1 MDISAFDA
9 NMQEELRRLFPQEIN
24 EGNNTTVS
32 YDIAEPDLNNHSTVD
47 ILEVDNNQDIEEV
60 TFVEDVEDIE
70 EVVEDDDEDGD
81 DFLTNAFNS
90 LDNNNEVP
98 TETPVEE
105 SIEDIMEETIK
116 DIIEE
121 TQISAQY
128 NRFKGADWF
137 EIVQEQNVI
146 LAGLG
151 GIGSW
156 VSLFLSR
163 LGPKTLTLYDDD
175 RFEEHNLSGQAFRI
189 NSLGRSKVEEAA
201 SIAIDFSNYTK
212 SYAFDSKYIERSSTS
227 KIMICG
233 FDNMGARKLFY
244 NNWKESIIQ
253 EESHE
258 YLFIDGRLTADM
270 FQLFCIQGNDAYAQ
284 NEYERNWLFED
295 EDADDT
301 DCTFRQTSH
310 IAAMLGTH
318 ITTYFTNFCSNL
330 SPDNFPK
337 RIPWFME
344 YNSIV
349 NIYDFEY

>member
-1 MDISAFDA
+1 MDISAFDP

-24 EGNNTTVS
+24 EGDNTTVS
-32 YDIAEPDLNNHSTVD
+32 YDIEEPDLNDSTTVNT
-47 ILEVDNNQDIEEV
+47 LEVDNNQDIEEA

-70 EVVEDDDEDGD
+70 EVVEDDDD
-81 DFLTNAFNS
+81 DDSLANLFNW

-163 LGPKTLTLYDDD
+163 LGPKTISLYDDD

-201 SIAIDFSNYTK
+201 SIATDFSNYTK
-212 SYAFDSKYIERSSTS
+212 SYSFVSKYLEMSSTS

-244 NNWKESIIQ
+244 NKWKESIIQ
-253 EESHE
+253 EDSHE
-258 YLFIDGRLTADM
+258 YLFIDGRLS
-270 FQLFCIQGNDAYAQ
+270 
-284 NEYERNWLFED
+284 
-295 EDADDT
+295 
-301 DCTFRQTSH
+301 RQ
-310 IAAMLGTH
+310 IM
-318 ITTYFTNFCSNL
+318 
-330 SPDNFPK
+330 
-337 RIPWFME
+337 
-344 YNSIV
+344 
-349 NIYDFEY
+349 

>member
-1 MDISAFDA
+1 MDISAFDPI
-9 NMQEELRRLFPQEIN
+9 MQEELRRLFPQEIN

-32 YDIAEPDLNNHSTVD
+32 YDIEEPDLNAPITVNT
-47 ILEVDNNQDIEEV
+47 LEVDNNQDIEEV
-60 TFVEDVEDIE
+60 TFVEFEEDIE
-70 EVVEDDDEDGD
+70 EVIEDDVEDGLDL
-81 DFLTNAFNS
+81 LTNSLNS
-90 LDNNNEVP
+90 LDNNNEVLA
-98 TETPVEE
+98 ETPVEE
-105 SIEDIMEETIK
+105 SIENIT
-116 DIIEE
+116 EE

-163 LGPKTLTLYDDD
+163 LGPKTISLYDDD

-201 SIAIDFSNYTK
+201 SIATDFSNYIK
-212 SYAFDSKYIERSSTS
+212 SYAFISKYTEECITS

-244 NNWKESIIQ
+244 NKWKESIIQ

-270 FQLFCIQGNDAYAQ
+270 FQLFCIQGNDTYAQ

-310 IAAMLGTH
+310 IAAMLGTY

-349 NIYDFEY
+349 NTYDFEY

>member
-1 MDISAFDA
+1 MDISAFDP
-9 NMQEELRRLFPQEIN
+9 NMQEELRRLFPQETN
-24 EGNNTTVS
+24 EGGNTTVS
-32 YDIAEPDLNNHSTVD
+32 YDIAEPDLNDHSTID
-47 ILEVDNNQDIEEV
+47 ILEVDNNQDIEEAII
-60 TFVEDVEDIE
+60 VEDVEDIE
-70 EVVEDDDEDGD
+70 EIVEDVD
-81 DFLTNAFNS
+81 DFLTNASNS

-105 SIEDIMEETIK
+105 SIEDIT
-116 DIIEE
+116 EE

-137 EIVQEQNVI
+137 EIVQEQDVI

-163 LGPKTLTLYDDD
+163 LGPKTISLYDDD

-189 NSLGRSKVEEAA
+189 DSLGRSKVEEAA
-201 SIAIDFSNYTK
+201 SIALDFSNYNK
-212 SYAFDSKYIERSSTS
+212 SYAFISKYLESSSTS

-244 NNWKESIIQ
+244 NKWKKSIIQ

-270 FQLFCIQGNDAYAQ
+270 FQLFCIQGNDAYVQ
-284 NEYERNWLFED
+284 DEYERNWLFED

-310 IAAMLGTH
+310 IAAMLGTY

-349 NIYDFEY
+349 NTYDFKY

>member
-1 MDISAFDA
+1 MDISAFDPI
-9 NMQEELRRLFPQEIN
+9 MQAELRRLFPQEIN
-24 EGNNTTVS
+24 EGDNTTVS
-32 YDIAEPDLNNHSTVD
+32 YDIAEPDLNVPSTVD
-47 ILEVDNNQDIEEV
+47 ILEVDNNQDIEEAI
-60 TFVEDVEDIE
+60 FVEDEEDIE
-70 EVVEDDDEDGD
+70 EVVEDDDD
-81 DFLTNAFNS
+81 DFPTNTSNS

-105 SIEDIMEETIK
+105 SIEDIA
-116 DIIEE
+116 EE

-175 RFEEHNLSGQAFRI
+175 RFEAHNLSGQAFRI
-189 NSLGRSKVEEAA
+189 NSLGRSKVEEATL
-201 SIAIDFSNYTK
+201 IAIDFSNYIKT
-212 SYAFDSKYIERSSTS
+212 YAFSSKYTEGCSTS

-244 NNWKESIIQ
+244 NKWKRSIIQ

-270 FQLFCIQGNDAYAQ
+270 FQLFCIQGNDVYAQ
-284 NEYERNWLFED
+284 DEYERNWLFDD

-310 IAAMLGTH
+310 IAAMLGTY

-349 NIYDFEY
+349 NTYDFKY

>member
-1 MDISAFDA
+1 MDISAFDP

-32 YDIAEPDLNNHSTVD
+32 YDIAEPDLNDHSTIA
-47 ILEVDNNQDIEEV
+47 ILEVDDNQDIEEAI
-60 TFVEDVEDIE
+60 FVEDEEDIE
-70 EVVEDDDEDGD
+70 EVVEDDDD
-81 DFLTNAFNS
+81 DFLTNTSNF

-98 TETPVEE
+98 TEAPVEE
-105 SIEDIMEETIK
+105 SIEDIA
-116 DIIEE
+116 EE

-163 LGPKTLTLYDDD
+163 LGPKTISLYDDD

-189 NSLGRSKVEEAA
+189 ASLGISKVEEAA
-201 SIAIDFSNYTK
+201 SIATDFSNYTK
-212 SYAFDSKYIERSSTS
+212 TYAFNSKYTERCSTS

-244 NNWKESIIQ
+244 NKWKENIIQ

-284 NEYERNWLFED
+284 DEYERNWLFED

-310 IAAMLGTH
+310 IAAMLGTY

-349 NIYDFEY
+349 NTYDFKY

>member
-1 MDISAFDA
+1 MDISAFDPD
-9 NMQEELRRLFPQEIN
+9 MQEELRRLFPQEID
-24 EGNNTTVS
+24 EGDNITVS
-32 YDIAEPDLNNHSTVD
+32 YDIAEPNFNSHSTVD
-47 ILEVDNNQDIEEV
+47 ILEVDNNQDIEEAV
-60 TFVEDVEDIE
+60 LVEDEEDME
-70 EVVEDDDEDGD
+70 EVVEDAD
-81 DFLTNAFNS
+81 DFPTNSFIS

-98 TETPVEE
+98 IETPVEE
-105 SIEDIMEETIK
+105 SIEDIT
-116 DIIEE
+116 EE

-163 LGPKTLTLYDDD
+163 LGPKTITLYDDD
-175 RFEEHNLSGQAFRI
+175 RFEAHNLSGQAFRI
-189 NSLGRSKVEEAA
+189 NNLGRFKVEEAA
-201 SIAIDFSNYTK
+201 SIATDFSNYTR
-212 SYAFDSKYIERSSTS
+212 SYAFNSKYTERCSTS

-244 NNWKESIIQ
+244 NKWKESIIP

-270 FQLFCIQGNDAYAQ
+270 FQLFCIQGNDTYVQ
-284 NEYERNWLFED
+284 GEYERNWLFED
-295 EDADDT
+295 KDADDT

-310 IAAMLGTH
+310 IAAMLGTY

-349 NIYDFEY
+349 NTYDFKY

>member
-1 MDISAFDA
+1 MDISAFDPD
-9 NMQEELRRLFPQEIN
+9 MQEELRRLFPQEID
-24 EGNNTTVS
+24 EGDNITVS
-32 YDIAEPDLNNHSTVD
+32 YDIAEPDFNSHSTVD
-47 ILEVDNNQDIEEV
+47 ILEVDNNQDIEEAV
-60 TFVEDVEDIE
+60 FVEDGEDME
-70 EVVEDDDEDGD
+70 EVVEDAD
-81 DFLTNAFNS
+81 DFSTNAFIS

-98 TETPVEE
+98 IETPVEE
-105 SIEDIMEETIK
+105 SIEDIT
-116 DIIEE
+116 EE

-163 LGPKTLTLYDDD
+163 LGPKTITLYDDD
-175 RFEEHNLSGQAFRI
+175 RFEAHNLSGQAFRI
-189 NSLGRSKVEEAA
+189 NNLGRFKVEEAA

-212 SYAFDSKYIERSSTS
+212 SYAFNSKYTERCSTS

-244 NNWKESIIQ
+244 NKWKESIIP

-270 FQLFCIQGNDAYAQ
+270 FQLFCIQGNDTYVQ
-284 NEYERNWLFED
+284 GEYERNWLFED
-295 EDADDT
+295 KDADET

-310 IAAMLGTH
+310 IAAMLGTY

-349 NIYDFEY
+349 NTYDFKY

>member
-1 MDISAFDA
+1 MDISAFDP
-9 NMQEELRRLFPQEIN
+9 NMQEELRRLFPQEIS
-24 EGNNTTVS
+24 ERDYFVS
-32 YDIAEPDLNNHSTVD
+32 YDMVEPDLNNHSTVD
-47 ILEVDNNQDIEEV
+47 ILEVDNNQDIEEA
-60 TFVEDVEDIE
+60 TFVEDEEDIE
-70 EVVEDDDEDGD
+70 EVVEDDD
-81 DFLTNAFNS
+81 DFLTDAFNS

-105 SIEDIMEETIK
+105 SIEDIT
-116 DIIEE
+116 EE
-121 TQISAQY
+121 TQVSAQY

-163 LGPKTLTLYDDD
+163 LGPKTLSLYDDD
-175 RFEEHNLSGQAFRI
+175 RFEAHNLSGQAFRI
-189 NSLGRSKVEEAA
+189 DSLGRSKVEEAS
-201 SIAIDFSNYTK
+201 SIATDFSNYTK
-212 SYAFDSKYIERSSTS
+212 TYAFVSKYTEGTSTS

-244 NNWKESIIQ
+244 NKWKESIIQ

-284 NEYERNWLFED
+284 GEYERNWLFED

-310 IAAMLGTH
+310 IAAMLGTY

-349 NIYDFEY
+349 NTYDFEY

>member
-1 MDISAFDA
+1 MDISAFDPD
-9 NMQEELRRLFPQEIN
+9 MQEELRRLFPQEID
-24 EGNNTTVS
+24 EGDNITVS
-32 YDIAEPDLNNHSTVD
+32 YDIAEPNFNSHSTVD
-47 ILEVDNNQDIEEV
+47 ILEVDNNQDIEEAV
-60 TFVEDVEDIE
+60 LVEDVEDIE
-70 EVVEDDDEDGD
+70 EDVEDAVN
-81 DFLTNAFNS
+81 FPTNAFIS

-98 TETPVEE
+98 IETPVEE
-105 SIEDIMEETIK
+105 SIEDIT
-116 DIIEE
+116 EE

-163 LGPKTLTLYDDD
+163 LGPKTITLYDDD

-189 NSLGRSKVEEAA
+189 NSLGRFKVEEAA

-212 SYAFDSKYIERSSTS
+212 SYAFNSKYTERCSTS

-244 NNWKESIIQ
+244 NKWKESIIP

-270 FQLFCIQGNDAYAQ
+270 FQLFCIQGNDTYVQ
-284 NEYERNWLFED
+284 GEYERNWLFED
-295 EDADDT
+295 KDADET

-310 IAAMLGTH
+310 IAAMLGTY

-349 NIYDFEY
+349 NTYDFKY

>member
-1 MDISAFDA
+1 MDISAFDPD
-9 NMQEELRRLFPQEIN
+9 MQEELRRLFPQEID
-24 EGNNTTVS
+24 EGDNITVS
-32 YDIAEPDLNNHSTVD
+32 YDIAEPNFNSHSTVD
-47 ILEVDNNQDIEEV
+47 ILEVDNNQDIEEAV
-60 TFVEDVEDIE
+60 FVEDGEDIEEDVEDA
-70 EVVEDDDEDGD
+70 D
-81 DFLTNAFNS
+81 DFSTNAFIS

-98 TETPVEE
+98 IETPVEE
-105 SIEDIMEETIK
+105 SIEDIT
-116 DIIEE
+116 EE

-163 LGPKTLTLYDDD
+163 LGPKTITLYDDD
-175 RFEEHNLSGQAFRI
+175 RFEAHNLSGQAFRI
-189 NSLGRSKVEEAA
+189 NNLGRFKVEEAA

-212 SYAFDSKYIERSSTS
+212 SYAFNSKYTERCSTS

-244 NNWKESIIQ
+244 NKWKESIIP

-270 FQLFCIQGNDAYAQ
+270 FQLFCIQGNDTYVQ
-284 NEYERNWLFED
+284 GEYERNWLFED
-295 EDADDT
+295 KDADET

-310 IAAMLGTH
+310 IAAMLGTY

-349 NIYDFEY
+349 NTYDFKY

>member
-1 MDISAFDA
+1 MDISAFDP

-24 EGNNTTVS
+24 EGDNTTVS
-32 YDIAEPDLNNHSTVD
+32 YDLAEPDLNDHSTVD
-47 ILEVDNNQDIEEV
+47 ILEVDNNQDIEEAIL
-60 TFVEDVEDIE
+60 VEDVEDIE
-70 EVVEDDDEDGD
+70 EVVEADN
-81 DFLTNAFNS
+81 DFLTNTSNS

-98 TETPVEE
+98 TEFPVEE
-105 SIEDIMEETIK
+105 SIEDIT
-116 DIIEE
+116 EE

-137 EIVQEQNVI
+137 EIVQEQNII

-163 LGPKTLTLYDDD
+163 LGPKTISLYDDD
-175 RFEEHNLSGQAFRI
+175 YFEEHNLSGQAFRI
-189 NSLGRSKVEEAA
+189 NSLGMSKVEEAA
-201 SIAIDFSNYTK
+201 SIATDFSNYNK
-212 SYAFDSKYIERSSTS
+212 CYSFISKYLERSSTS

-244 NNWKESIIQ
+244 NKWKEAIIQ

-270 FQLFCIQGNDAYAQ
+270 FQLFCIQGNDAYTQ
-284 NEYERNWLFED
+284 DEYERNWLFED

-310 IAAMLGTH
+310 IAAMLGTY

-349 NIYDFEY
+349 NTYDFKY

>member
-1 MDISAFDA
+1 MDISAFDP

-24 EGNNTTVS
+24 EGDNTTVS
-32 YDIAEPDLNNHSTVD
+32 YDLAEPDLNDHSTVN
-47 ILEVDNNQDIEEV
+47 ILEVDNNQDIEEAI
-60 TFVEDVEDIE
+60 FVEDGEDIE
-70 EVVEDDDEDGD
+70 EAVEDDVDL
-81 DFLTNAFNS
+81 LTNDFNF

-105 SIEDIMEETIK
+105 SVEDIT
-116 DIIEE
+116 EE

-137 EIVQEQNVI
+137 EIVQEQDVI

-163 LGPKTLTLYDDD
+163 LGPKTISLYDDD
-175 RFEEHNLSGQAFRI
+175 RFETHNLSGQAFRI
-189 NSLGRSKVEEAA
+189 DSLGRAKVEEAA
-201 SIAIDFSNYTK
+201 SIAIDFSNYTT
-212 SYAFDSKYIERSSTS
+212 SYAFNSKYLERSSTS

-244 NNWKESIIQ
+244 NKWKEAIIQ

-284 NEYERNWLFED
+284 DEYERNWLFED

-310 IAAMLGTH
+310 IAAMLGTY

-349 NIYDFEY
+349 NTYDFKY

>member
-1 MDISAFDA
+1 MDISAFDP

-24 EGNNTTVS
+24 EGDNTTVS
-32 YDIAEPDLNNHSTVD
+32 YDLAEPDLNDHSTVN
-47 ILEVDNNQDIEEV
+47 ILEVDNNQDIEEAI
-60 TFVEDVEDIE
+60 FVEDGEDIE
-70 EVVEDDDEDGD
+70 EAVEDDVDL
-81 DFLTNAFNS
+81 LTNDFNS

-105 SIEDIMEETIK
+105 SIEDIT
-116 DIIEE
+116 EE

-137 EIVQEQNVI
+137 EIVQEQDVI

-163 LGPKTLTLYDDD
+163 LGPKTISLYDDD
-175 RFEEHNLSGQAFRI
+175 RFEAHNLSGQAFRI

-201 SIAIDFSNYTK
+201 SIATDFSNYTK
-212 SYAFDSKYIERSSTS
+212 SYAFISKYLERSSTS

-244 NNWKESIIQ
+244 NKWKEAIIQ

-284 NEYERNWLFED
+284 DEYERNWLFED

-310 IAAMLGTH
+310 IAAMLGTY

-349 NIYDFEY
+349 NTYDFKY

>member
-1 MDISAFDA
+1 MDISAFDP

-24 EGNNTTVS
+24 EGGNTTVS
-32 YDIAEPDLNNHSTVD
+32 YNIEEPDLNAHNTVD
-47 ILEVDNNQDIEEV
+47 ILEVDNNQDIEEAI
-60 TFVEDVEDIE
+60 FVENGEDIE
-70 EVVEDDDEDGD
+70 EDIEDNDDS
-81 DFLTNAFNS
+81 LTNTPNP
-90 LDNNNEVP
+90 LDDNNEVP
-98 TETPVEE
+98 TEIPVEE
-105 SIEDIMEETIK
+105 SIEDITG
-116 DIIEE
+116 E

-163 LGPKTLTLYDDD
+163 LGPKTIFLYDDD
-175 RFEEHNLSGQAFRI
+175 RFEAHNLSGQAFRI
-189 NSLGRSKVEEAA
+189 GSLGKFKVEEAI
-201 SIAIDFSNYTK
+201 SIALDFSNYNK
-212 SYAFDSKYIERSSTS
+212 CYAFDSKYTERSSTS

-233 FDNMGARKLFY
+233 FDNMAARKLFY

-270 FQLFCIQGNDAYAQ
+270 FQLFCIQGNDSYTQ
-284 NEYERNWLFED
+284 DEYEKNWLFAD
-295 EDADDT
+295 EDADIT

-310 IAAMLGTH
+310 IAAMLGTY

-349 NIYDFEY
+349 NTYDFKY

>member
-1 MDISAFDA
+1 MDISAFDPI
-9 NMQEELRRLFPQEIN
+9 MQEELRRLFPQEIS
-24 EGNNTTVS
+24 EGYNTTVS
-32 YDIAEPDLNNHSTVD
+32 YNIKEPNLNAPITVNT
-47 ILEVDNNQDIEEV
+47 LEVDNNQDIEEA
-60 TFVEDVEDIE
+60 TFVEFEEDIE
-70 EVVEDDDEDGD
+70 EVIEDDVEIGLDL
-81 DFLTNAFNS
+81 LTNSLNS
-90 LDNNNEVP
+90 LDNNNEVL

-105 SIEDIMEETIK
+105 SLEDIT
-116 DIIEE
+116 EE

-163 LGPKTLTLYDDD
+163 LGPKTISLYDDD

-189 NSLGRSKVEEAA
+189 NSLGRYKVEEAA
-201 SIAIDFSNYTK
+201 SIATDFSNYDK
-212 SYAFDSKYIERSSTS
+212 CYSFVGKYLEISSTS

-244 NNWKESIIQ
+244 NKWKESIIQ

-284 NEYERNWLFED
+284 DEYEMNWLFED
-295 EDADDT
+295 EDADET

-310 IAAMLGTH
+310 IAAMLGTY

-349 NIYDFEY
+349 NTYDFKY

>member
-1 MDISAFDA
+1 MDISAFDPD
-9 NMQEELRRLFPQEIN
+9 MQEELRRLFPQEID
-24 EGNNTTVS
+24 EGDNITVS
-32 YDIAEPDLNNHSTVD
+32 YDIAEPDFNSHSTVD
-47 ILEVDNNQDIEEV
+47 ILEVDNNQDIEEAV
-60 TFVEDVEDIE
+60 LVEDGEDME
-70 EVVEDDDEDGD
+70 EVVEDTD
-81 DFLTNAFNS
+81 DFPTNAFIS

-105 SIEDIMEETIK
+105 SIEDIT
-116 DIIEE
+116 EE

-163 LGPKTLTLYDDD
+163 LGPKTITLYDDD
-175 RFEEHNLSGQAFRI
+175 RFEAHNLSGQAFRI
-189 NSLGRSKVEEAA
+189 NNLGRFKVEEAA

-212 SYAFDSKYIERSSTS
+212 SYAFNSKYTERCSTS

-244 NNWKESIIQ
+244 NKWKEAIIQ

-270 FQLFCIQGNDAYAQ
+270 FQLFCIQGNDTYVQ
-284 NEYERNWLFED
+284 DEYERNWLFED
-295 EDADDT
+295 KNADET

-310 IAAMLGTH
+310 IAAMLGTY

-349 NIYDFEY
+349 NTYDFKY

>member
-1 MDISAFDA
+1 MDISAFDPD
-9 NMQEELRRLFPQEIN
+9 MQEELRRLFPQEID
-24 EGNNTTVS
+24 EGDNITVS
-32 YDIAEPDLNNHSTVD
+32 YDIAEPNFNSHSTVD
-47 ILEVDNNQDIEEV
+47 ILEVDNNQDIEEAV
-60 TFVEDVEDIE
+60 FVEDVEDIE
-70 EVVEDDDEDGD
+70 EDVEDAD
-81 DFLTNAFNS
+81 DFSTNAFIS

-98 TETPVEE
+98 IETPVEE
-105 SIEDIMEETIK
+105 SIEDIT
-116 DIIEE
+116 EE

-163 LGPKTLTLYDDD
+163 LGPKTISLYDDD
-175 RFEEHNLSGQAFRI
+175 RFEAHNLSGQAFRI
-189 NSLGRSKVEEAA
+189 NNLGRFKVEEAA

-212 SYAFDSKYIERSSTS
+212 SYAFNSKYTERCSTS

-244 NNWKESIIQ
+244 NKWKESIIP

-270 FQLFCIQGNDAYAQ
+270 FQLFCIQGNDTYVQ
-284 NEYERNWLFED
+284 DEYERNWLFED
-295 EDADDT
+295 KDADET

-310 IAAMLGTH
+310 IAAMLGTY

-349 NIYDFEY
+349 NTYDFKY

>member
-1 MDISAFDA
+1 MDISAFDPD
-9 NMQEELRRLFPQEIN
+9 MQEELRRLFPQEID
-24 EGNNTTVS
+24 EGDNITVS
-32 YDIAEPDLNNHSTVD
+32 YDIAEPNFNSHSTVD
-47 ILEVDNNQDIEEV
+47 ILEVDNNQDIEEAV
-60 TFVEDVEDIE
+60 LVEDVEDIE
-70 EVVEDDDEDGD
+70 EDVEDAVN
-81 DFLTNAFNS
+81 FPTNAFIS

-98 TETPVEE
+98 IETPVEE
-105 SIEDIMEETIK
+105 SIEDIT
-116 DIIEE
+116 EE

-163 LGPKTLTLYDDD
+163 LGPKTITLYDDD

-189 NSLGRSKVEEAA
+189 NSLGRFKVEEAA

-212 SYAFDSKYIERSSTS
+212 SYAFNSKYTERCSTS

-244 NNWKESIIQ
+244 NKWKESIIP

-270 FQLFCIQGNDAYAQ
+270 FQLFCIQGNDTYVQ
-284 NEYERNWLFED
+284 GEYERNWLFED
-295 EDADDT
+295 KDADDT

-310 IAAMLGTH
+310 IAAMLGTY

-349 NIYDFEY
+349 NTYDFKY

>member
-1 MDISAFDA
+1 MDISAFDPD
-9 NMQEELRRLFPQEIN
+9 MQEELRRLFPQEID
-24 EGNNTTVS
+24 EGDNITVS
-32 YDIAEPDLNNHSTVD
+32 YDIAEPNFNSHSTVD
-47 ILEVDNNQDIEEV
+47 ILEVDNNQDIEEAV
-60 TFVEDVEDIE
+60 LVEDEEDIE
-70 EVVEDDDEDGD
+70 EVVEDAD
-81 DFLTNAFNS
+81 DFPTNAFIS

-98 TETPVEE
+98 IETPVEE
-105 SIEDIMEETIK
+105 SIEDIT
-116 DIIEE
+116 EE

-163 LGPKTLTLYDDD
+163 LGPKTITLYDDD
-175 RFEEHNLSGQAFRI
+175 RFEAHNLSGQAFRI
-189 NSLGRSKVEEAA
+189 NNLGRFKVEEAA
-201 SIAIDFSNYTK
+201 SIATDFSNYTR
-212 SYAFDSKYIERSSTS
+212 SYAFNSKYTERCSTS

-244 NNWKESIIQ
+244 NKWKESIIP

-270 FQLFCIQGNDAYAQ
+270 FQLFCIQGNDTYVQ
-284 NEYERNWLFED
+284 DEYERNWLFED
-295 EDADDT
+295 KDADET

-310 IAAMLGTH
+310 IAAMLGTY

-349 NIYDFEY
+349 NTYDFKY

>member
-1 MDISAFDA
+1 MDISAFDPD
-9 NMQEELRRLFPQEIN
+9 MQEELRRLFPQEID
-24 EGNNTTVS
+24 EGDNITVS
-32 YDIAEPDLNNHSTVD
+32 YDIAEPDFNSHSTVD
-47 ILEVDNNQDIEEV
+47 ILEVDNNQDIEEAV
-60 TFVEDVEDIE
+60 LVEDVEDIE
-70 EVVEDDDEDGD
+70 EDVEDAVN
-81 DFLTNAFNS
+81 FPTNAFIS

-98 TETPVEE
+98 IETPVEE
-105 SIEDIMEETIK
+105 SIEDIT
-116 DIIEE
+116 EE

-163 LGPKTLTLYDDD
+163 LGPKTITLYDDD

-189 NSLGRSKVEEAA
+189 NSLGRFKVEEAA

-212 SYAFDSKYIERSSTS
+212 SYAFNSKYTERCSTS

-244 NNWKESIIQ
+244 NKWKESIIP

-270 FQLFCIQGNDAYAQ
+270 FQLFCIQGNDTYVQ
-284 NEYERNWLFED
+284 GEYERNWLFED
-295 EDADDT
+295 KDADDT

-310 IAAMLGTH
+310 IAAMLGTY

-349 NIYDFEY
+349 NTYDFKY

>member
-1 MDISAFDA
+1 MDISAFDPD
-9 NMQEELRRLFPQEIN
+9 MQEELRRLFPQEID
-24 EGNNTTVS
+24 EGDNITVS
-32 YDIAEPDLNNHSTVD
+32 YDIAEPDFNSHSTVD
-47 ILEVDNNQDIEEV
+47 ILEVDNNQDIEEAV
-60 TFVEDVEDIE
+60 FVEDGEDME
-70 EVVEDDDEDGD
+70 EVVEDAD
-81 DFLTNAFNS
+81 DFSTNAFIS
-90 LDNNNEVP
+90 LDNNNEAP
-98 TETPVEE
+98 IETPVEE
-105 SIEDIMEETIK
+105 SIEDIT
-116 DIIEE
+116 EE

-163 LGPKTLTLYDDD
+163 LGPKTITLYDDD
-175 RFEEHNLSGQAFRI
+175 RFEAHNLSGQAFRI
-189 NSLGRSKVEEAA
+189 NNLGRFKVEEAA

-212 SYAFDSKYIERSSTS
+212 SYAFNSKYTERCSTS

-244 NNWKESIIQ
+244 NKWKESIIP

-270 FQLFCIQGNDAYAQ
+270 FQLFCIQGNDTYVQ
-284 NEYERNWLFED
+284 GEYERNWLFED
-295 EDADDT
+295 KDADET

-310 IAAMLGTH
+310 IAAMLGTY

-349 NIYDFEY
+349 NTYDFKY

>member
-1 MDISAFDA
+1 MDISAFDPD
-9 NMQEELRRLFPQEIN
+9 MQEELRRLFPQEIDERDN
-24 EGNNTTVS
+24 ITVS
-32 YDIAEPDLNNHSTVD
+32 YDIAEPNFNSHSTVD
-47 ILEVDNNQDIEEV
+47 ILEVDNNQDIEEAV
-60 TFVEDVEDIE
+60 LVEDGEDIEEDVEDA
-70 EVVEDDDEDGD
+70 D
-81 DFLTNAFNS
+81 DFPTNSFIS

-98 TETPVEE
+98 IETPVEE
-105 SIEDIMEETIK
+105 SIEDITKETP
-116 DIIEE
+116 
-121 TQISAQY
+121 ISAQY

-163 LGPKTLTLYDDD
+163 LGPKTITLYDDD
-175 RFEEHNLSGQAFRI
+175 RFEAHNLSGQAFRI
-189 NSLGRSKVEEAA
+189 NSLGRFKVEEAA

-212 SYAFDSKYIERSSTS
+212 AYAFNSKYTERCSTS

-244 NNWKESIIQ
+244 NKWKESIIP

-270 FQLFCIQGNDAYAQ
+270 FQLFCIQGNDTYVQ
-284 NEYERNWLFED
+284 GEYERNWLFED
-295 EDADDT
+295 KDADET

-310 IAAMLGTH
+310 IAAMLGTY

-349 NIYDFEY
+349 NTYDFKY

>member
-1 MDISAFDA
+1 MDISAFDPI
-9 NMQEELRRLFPQEIN
+9 MQEELRRLFPQEIS
-24 EGNNTTVS
+24 ERDNTTVS
-32 YDIAEPDLNNHSTVD
+32 YDVAEPDLNDHSTVD
-47 ILEVDNNQDIEEV
+47 ILEVDNNQDIEEAV
-60 TFVEDVEDIE
+60 FVEDVEDIE
-70 EVVEDDDEDGD
+70 EVVEDDDDD
-81 DFLTNAFNS
+81 DFLTNASHS

-105 SIEDIMEETIK
+105 SIE

-163 LGPKTLTLYDDD
+163 LGPKTISLYDDD
-175 RFEEHNLSGQAFRI
+175 RFESHNLSGQAFRI
-189 NSLGRSKVEEAA
+189 DNLGSSKVEEAA
-201 SIAIDFSNYTK
+201 SIATDFSNYTK
-212 SYAFDSKYIERSSTS
+212 TYAFSSKYTERCSTS

-244 NNWKESIIQ
+244 NKWKESIIQ

-270 FQLFCIQGNDAYAQ
+270 FQLFCIQGNDAYVQ
-284 NEYERNWLFED
+284 DVYERNWLFED
-295 EDADDT
+295 ADADDT

-310 IAAMLGTH
+310 IAAMLGTY

-349 NIYDFEY
+349 NTYDFEY

>member
-1 MDISAFDA
+1 MDISAFDPI
-9 NMQEELRRLFPQEIN
+9 MQEELRRLFPQEIN
-24 EGNNTTVS
+24 EGDNTTVS

-47 ILEVDNNQDIEEV
+47 ILEVDNNQDIEDAI
-60 TFVEDVEDIE
+60 FVEYAEDIE
-70 EVVEDDDEDGD
+70 EDIEEIVEDDDSLINDS
-81 DFLTNAFNS
+81 NS
-90 LDNNNEVP
+90 LANDNEVP

-105 SIEDIMEETIK
+105 SIEGIT
-116 DIIEE
+116 EE

-163 LGPKTLTLYDDD
+163 LGPKTLSLYDDD

-189 NSLGRSKVEEAA
+189 ASLGRSKVEEAV
-201 SIAIDFSNYTK
+201 SIATDFSNYNM
-212 SYAFDSKYIERSSTS
+212 SYAFDSKYTESSSTS

-244 NNWKESIIQ
+244 NKWKESIIQ

-284 NEYERNWLFED
+284 DEYEMNWLFGD
-295 EDADDT
+295 EEADDT

-310 IAAMLGTH
+310 IAAMLGTY

-349 NIYDFEY
+349 NTYDFKY

>member
-1 MDISAFDA
+1 MDISAFDP

-24 EGNNTTVS
+24 EGDNTTVS
-32 YDIAEPDLNNHSTVD
+32 YDLAEPDLNDHSTVN
-47 ILEVDNNQDIEEV
+47 ILEVDSNQDIEEAI
-60 TFVEDVEDIE
+60 FVEDGEDIE
-70 EVVEDDDEDGD
+70 EAVEDDVDL
-81 DFLTNAFNS
+81 LTNDFNS

-105 SIEDIMEETIK
+105 SVEDIT
-116 DIIEE
+116 EE

-137 EIVQEQNVI
+137 EIVQEQDVI

-163 LGPKTLTLYDDD
+163 LGPKTISLYDDD
-175 RFEEHNLSGQAFRI
+175 RFETHNLSGQAFRI

-201 SIAIDFSNYTK
+201 SIAIDFSNYTT
-212 SYAFDSKYIERSSTS
+212 SYAFNSKYLERSSTS

-244 NNWKESIIQ
+244 NKWKEAIIQ

-270 FQLFCIQGNDAYAQ
+270 FQLFCIQGNDAYTQ
-284 NEYERNWLFED
+284 DEYERNWLFED

-310 IAAMLGTH
+310 IAAMLGTY

-349 NIYDFEY
+349 NTYDFKY

>member
-1 MDISAFDA
+1 MDISAFDPD
-9 NMQEELRRLFPQEIN
+9 MQEELRRLFPQEID
-24 EGNNTTVS
+24 EGDNITVS
-32 YDIAEPDLNNHSTVD
+32 YDIAEPNFNSHSTVD
-47 ILEVDNNQDIEEV
+47 ILEVDNNQDIEEAV
-60 TFVEDVEDIE
+60 LVEDEEDME
-70 EVVEDDDEDGD
+70 EVVEDAD
-81 DFLTNAFNS
+81 DFPTNSFIS

-105 SIEDIMEETIK
+105 SIEDIT
-116 DIIEE
+116 EE

-163 LGPKTLTLYDDD
+163 LGPKTITLYDDD
-175 RFEEHNLSGQAFRI
+175 RFEAHNLSGQAFRI
-189 NSLGRSKVEEAA
+189 NNLGRFKVEEAA
-201 SIAIDFSNYTK
+201 SIATDFSNYTR
-212 SYAFDSKYIERSSTS
+212 SYAFNSKYTERCSTS

-244 NNWKESIIQ
+244 NKWKESIIP

-270 FQLFCIQGNDAYAQ
+270 FQLFCIQGNDTYVQ
-284 NEYERNWLFED
+284 GEYERNWLFED
-295 EDADDT
+295 KDADDT

-310 IAAMLGTH
+310 IAAMLGTY

-349 NIYDFEY
+349 NTYDFKY

>member
-1 MDISAFDA
+1 MDISAFDPI
-9 NMQEELRRLFPQEIN
+9 MQEELRRLFPQEIS
-24 EGNNTTVS
+24 EGDNITVS
-32 YDIAEPDLNNHSTVD
+32 YDIEEPNLNAHSTVD
-47 ILEVDNNQDIEEV
+47 TLEVDNNQDIEEA
-60 TFVEDVEDIE
+60 TFEEDWEDIE
-70 EVVEDDDEDGD
+70 EAFEDGID
-81 DFLTNAFNS
+81 LLTNDFNS
-90 LDNNNEVP
+90 LDNNNEVL
-98 TETPVEE
+98 TEFPVEE
-105 SIEDIMEETIK
+105 SVEDIT
-116 DIIEE
+116 EE

-137 EIVQEQNVI
+137 EIVQEQDVI

-163 LGPKTLTLYDDD
+163 LGPKTISLYDDD
-175 RFEEHNLSGQAFRI
+175 CFEEHNLSGQAFRI
-189 NSLGRSKVEEAA
+189 DSLGRAKVEEAA
-201 SIAIDFSNYTK
+201 SIAIDFSNYIK
-212 SYAFDSKYIERSSTS
+212 SYAFISRYTEISSTS

-244 NNWKESIIQ
+244 NKWKGAIIQ

-284 NEYERNWLFED
+284 DEYERNWLFED

-310 IAAMLGTH
+310 IAAMLGTY

-349 NIYDFEY
+349 NTYDFKY

>member
-1 MDISAFDA
+1 MDISAFDPD
-9 NMQEELRRLFPQEIN
+9 MQEELRRLFPQEID
-24 EGNNTTVS
+24 EGDNITVS
-32 YDIAEPDLNNHSTVD
+32 YDIAEPNFNSHSTVD
-47 ILEVDNNQDIEEV
+47 ILEVDNNQDIEEAV
-60 TFVEDVEDIE
+60 FVEDVEDME
-70 EVVEDDDEDGD
+70 EVVEDAD
-81 DFLTNAFNS
+81 DFPTNSFIS

-105 SIEDIMEETIK
+105 SIEDIT
-116 DIIEE
+116 EE
-121 TQISAQY
+121 TQISVQY

-163 LGPKTLTLYDDD
+163 LGPKTITLYDDD
-175 RFEEHNLSGQAFRI
+175 RFEAHNLSGQAFRI
-189 NSLGRSKVEEAA
+189 NSLGRFKVEEAA

-212 SYAFDSKYIERSSTS
+212 SYAFNSKYTERCSTS

-244 NNWKESIIQ
+244 NKWKESIIP

-270 FQLFCIQGNDAYAQ
+270 FQLFCIQGNDTYVQ
-284 NEYERNWLFED
+284 GEYERNWLFED
-295 EDADDT
+295 KDADET

-310 IAAMLGTH
+310 IAAMLGTY

-349 NIYDFEY
+349 NTYDFKY

>member
-1 MDISAFDA
+1 MDISAFDP

-24 EGNNTTVS
+24 EEDNTTVS
-32 YDIAEPDLNNHSTVD
+32 YDISEPDLNEPSIEDV
-47 ILEVDNNQDIEEV
+47 LEVDNNQDIEEAI
-60 TFVEDVEDIE
+60 FVEDGEAILVADEEDIE
-70 EVVEDDDEDGD
+70 EVVEDDDS
-81 DFLTNAFNS
+81 LINALNL
-90 LDNNNEVP
+90 LDINNEVP

-105 SIEDIMEETIK
+105 SIEDIT
-116 DIIEE
+116 EE

-163 LGPKTLTLYDDD
+163 LGPKTISLYDDD

-189 NSLGRSKVEEAA
+189 KSLGRYKVEEAA
-201 SIAIDFSNYTK
+201 SIATDFSNYTRCY
-212 SYAFDSKYIERSSTS
+212 SFSSKYTERNSTS

-244 NNWKESIIQ
+244 NKWKENIIQ

-270 FQLFCIQGNDAYAQ
+270 FQLFCIQGNDAYVQ
-284 NEYERNWLFED
+284 DEYERNWLFED

-310 IAAMLGTH
+310 IAAMLGTY

-349 NIYDFEY
+349 NTYDFKY

>member
-1 MDISAFDA
+1 MDISAFDP
-9 NMQEELRRLFPQEIN
+9 NMQADLRRLFPQEIN

-32 YDIAEPDLNNHSTVD
+32 YDIAEPDLNDHSTIA
-47 ILEVDNNQDIEEV
+47 ILEVDNNQDIEEAI
-60 TFVEDVEDIE
+60 FVEDEEDIGEVVEVIE
-70 EVVEDDDEDGD
+70 EVIEVNDDS
-81 DFLTNAFNS
+81 LTNHFNW
-90 LDNNNEVP
+90 LDNDNEVP
-98 TETPVEE
+98 TEAPVEE
-105 SIEDIMEETIK
+105 SIEDIA
-116 DIIEE
+116 EE

-163 LGPKTLTLYDDD
+163 LGPKTISLYDDD

-189 NSLGRSKVEEAA
+189 DSLGIYKVEEAA

-212 SYAFDSKYIERSSTS
+212 TYAFNSKYTERCSTS

-244 NNWKESIIQ
+244 NKWKESIIQ

-284 NEYERNWLFED
+284 DEYESNWLFED

-310 IAAMLGTH
+310 IAAMLGTY

-349 NIYDFEY
+349 NTYDFKY

>member
-1 MDISAFDA
+1 MDISAFDPI
-9 NMQEELRRLFPQEIN
+9 MQEELRRLFPQEIS
-24 EGNNTTVS
+24 EGYNTTVS
-32 YDIAEPDLNNHSTVD
+32 YNIKEPNLNAPITVNT
-47 ILEVDNNQDIEEV
+47 LEVDNNQDIEEA
-60 TFVEDVEDIE
+60 TFVEFEEDIE
-70 EVVEDDDEDGD
+70 EVIEDDVEIGLDL
-81 DFLTNAFNS
+81 LTNSLNS
-90 LDNNNEVP
+90 LDNNNEVL

-105 SIEDIMEETIK
+105 SLEDIP
-116 DIIEE
+116 EE

-163 LGPKTLTLYDDD
+163 LGPKTISLYDDD

-189 NSLGRSKVEEAA
+189 NSLGRYKVEEAA
-201 SIAIDFSNYTK
+201 SIATDFSNYDK
-212 SYAFDSKYIERSSTS
+212 CYSFVSKYLEINSTS

-244 NNWKESIIQ
+244 NKWKETIIQ

-284 NEYERNWLFED
+284 DEYEMNWLFED
-295 EDADDT
+295 EDADVT

-310 IAAMLGTH
+310 IAAMLGTY

-349 NIYDFEY
+349 NTYDFKY

>member
-1 MDISAFDA
+1 MDISAFDP
-9 NMQEELRRLFPQEIN
+9 NMQEELRRLFPQEIS
-24 EGNNTTVS
+24 EGDNTTIS
-32 YDIAEPDLNNHSTVD
+32 YDMVEPDLNNHSTVNT
-47 ILEVDNNQDIEEV
+47 LEVDNNQDIEEA
-60 TFVEDVEDIE
+60 TLVEDVEDIE
-70 EVVEDDDEDGD
+70 EVVEDDDDVD

-105 SIEDIMEETIK
+105 SIEDIT
-116 DIIEE
+116 EE
-121 TQISAQY
+121 TQISSQY

-163 LGPKTLTLYDDD
+163 LGPKTLSLYDDD
-175 RFEEHNLSGQAFRI
+175 RFEAHNLSGQAFRI
-189 NSLGRSKVEEAA
+189 DSLGRSKVEEAA
-201 SIAIDFSNYTK
+201 SIALDFSNYTRT
-212 SYAFDSKYIERSSTS
+212 YAFDSKYTERTSTS

-244 NNWKESIIQ
+244 NKWKESIIQ

-284 NEYERNWLFED
+284 GEYERNWLFED

-310 IAAMLGTH
+310 IAAMLGTY

-349 NIYDFEY
+349 NTYDFEY

>member
-1 MDISAFDA
+1 MDISAFDP
-9 NMQEELRRLFPQEIN
+9 NMQEELRRLFPQETN
-24 EGNNTTVS
+24 GGDNTTVS
-32 YDIAEPDLNNHSTVD
+32 YDIAEPDLNDHNTVD
-47 ILEVDNNQDIEEV
+47 TLEVDNNQDIEEAIL
-60 TFVEDVEDIE
+60 VEDEEDLE
-70 EVVEDDDEDGD
+70 EVIEDADDS
-81 DFLTNAFNS
+81 LTNDFNS
-90 LDNNNEVP
+90 LDDNNEVP
-98 TETPVEE
+98 AETTIEE
-105 SIEDIMEETIK
+105 SIEDIT
-116 DIIEE
+116 EE

-137 EIVQEQNVI
+137 EIVQEQDVI

-163 LGPKTLTLYDDD
+163 LGPKTISLYDDD
-175 RFEEHNLSGQAFRI
+175 RFEAHNLSGQAFRI
-189 NSLGRSKVEEAA
+189 DSLGGFKVEEAA

-212 SYAFDSKYIERSSTS
+212 SYAFGSKYTEGNSTS

-233 FDNMGARKLFY
+233 FDNMDARKLFY
-244 NNWKESIIQ
+244 NKWKESIIQ

-270 FQLFCIQGNDAYAQ
+270 FQLFCIQGNDSYAQ
-284 NEYERNWLFED
+284 DEYEKNWLFND

-310 IAAMLGTH
+310 IAAMLGTY

-349 NIYDFEY
+349 NTYDFKY